1 MPAAGSALPGRL
13 AAGRLGSW
21 LPSALAFLLALG
33 LAGPLTAAAK
43 VHRKPASRAASKNV
57 KHGGKKRSHRPVRER
72 YVPVYTRAGLPN
84 IQARAAL
91 IVEVGEAAEAKA
103 PGALG
108 EPAAAASPTNLPL
121 YQKNPDEVRPIASIS
136 KLMAMLVVIEHKLDL
151 TAKTTITESDAKLAA
166 RGAKSRLLTGMTL
179 TNRDLLHAALLAS
192 DNRAVLALGR
202 AVGLT
207 PTQHAAQM
215 TARAHALG
223 LTKTEFLEP
232 TGIDYRNVSTPR
244 EVIAFLQAALKNPII
259 AQACRTTQ
267 YVAHA
272 EIAGRPGKGPNA
284 AKRPVRTAAIEYTST
299 DLLLRASKHVIHGG
313 KTGYNDRAGYC
324 FVVAARLQEPAARPR
339 EVAMAFLGAE
349 GKLTRFADFGRA
361 AQWLAE
367 RRPALDPKS
376 GARAKTAST
385 SPTPQSA
392 PKPPLVKTL

>member
-1 MPAAGSALPGRL
+1 M
-13 AAGRLGSW
+13 
-21 LPSALAFLLALG
+21 AFLLALG
-33 LAGPLTAAAK
+33 LVAWPYLASAK
-43 VHRKPASRAASKNV
+43 VLHKPAAHAGGKTG
-57 KHGGKKRSHRPVRER
+57 KHGGKRRVHRPERER
-72 YVPVYTRAGLPN
+72 YIPVYTRSGLPN
-84 IQARAAL
+84 IQAHAAL
-91 IVEVGEAAEAKA
+91 IVEVKEAGEVGDAKP
-103 PGALG
+103 PGAAG
-108 EPAAAASPTNLPL
+108 PEAAAATNLPL
-121 YQKNPDEVRPIASIS
+121 FQKNPDEVRPIASIS
-136 KLMAMLVVIEHKLDL
+136 KLMAMLVVVEHKLDL

-207 PTQHAAQM
+207 PSQHAAQM

-244 EVIAFLQAALKNPII
+244 EVIAFLQAALKNPLI

-272 EIAGRPGKGPNA
+272 EVPARAGRGSTA
-284 AKRPVRTAAIEYTST
+284 AKRPVRIAAIEYTST

-324 FVVAARLQEPAARPR
+324 FVVAARLQEPTGKPR

-367 RRPALDPKS
+367 RHPALDAKASAHP
-376 GARAKTAST
+376 KTAST
-385 SPTPQSA
+385 SPTAQSA
-392 PKPPLVKTL
+392 PKPPLAKTL